1 MSHYQWHKQQQDT
14 ETKDKV
20 FTVYAMKAYRGKR
33 GIALPILNLSSLD
46 I

>member
-1 MSHYQWHKQQQDT
+1 M
-14 ETKDKV
+14 ETKGKV
-20 FTVYAMKAYRGKR
+20 FTVYAMKAYRGKQ